1 MQIVRA
7 NPHITLPVVQELS
20 RERHANEQT
29 ALQVHPSGVESQRAT
44 RTIEDIQSAERLLE
58 RRQRSEHIHSQLQE
72 GRQQRGAAAY
82 QALQQGEERAY
93 VSEVLGIDVY
103 A

>member
-7 NPHITLPVVQELS
+7 NPHFSLPLVQEQP
-20 RERHANEQT
+20 RERHANEQA
-29 ALQVHPSGVESQRAT
+29 ALQVHPSDVESHRAT
-44 RTIEDIQSAERLLE
+44 RTIQDIQSAERMLE
-58 RRQRSEHIHSQLQE
+58 RRQRSETAHAHLQE

>member
-7 NPHITLPVVQELS
+7 NPYFSLPVVQEPL
-20 RERHANEQT
+20 RERQTIEQ
-29 ALQVHPSGVESQRAT
+29 APLQVLSTEVESQQAT
-44 RTIEDIQSAERLLE
+44 RAIEDIQSAERLLE
-58 RRQRSEHIHSQLQE
+58 RRQRSEQTQAQLQE

-82 QALQQGEERAY
+82 QALAQNEERAY

>member
-7 NPHITLPVVQELS
+7 NPHFSLPLVQEQP
-20 RERHANEQT
+20 RERHATEQA
-29 ALQVHPSGVESQRAT
+29 ALLLPSSGVESRQAT
-44 RTIEDIQSAERLLE
+44 RAIEEIQSAEHLLE
-58 RRQRSEHIHSQLQE
+58 RRQRSEQATRLTQE
-72 GRQQRGAAAY
+72 GRQQRAASAY
-82 QALQQGEERAY
+82 QSLQQNEERAY